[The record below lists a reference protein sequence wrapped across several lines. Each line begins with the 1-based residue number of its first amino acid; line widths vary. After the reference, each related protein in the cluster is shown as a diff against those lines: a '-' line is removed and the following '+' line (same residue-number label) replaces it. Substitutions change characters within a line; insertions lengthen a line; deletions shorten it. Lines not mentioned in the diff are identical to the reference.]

1 MLPTKLITKTGTLTD
16 YTNTANAVAIP
27 GFNPLLINQ
36 QILIGSYIYIEY
48 HSLLLEIVQFG
59 SPETKTFVVEF
70 EKHKSK
76 VEYQRIDRGRAIH
89 GLVKLIVMDRGLAR
103 RICLPISQICSVCNV
118 SASKPAHLTGSPLLL
133 HSGVPKHYY
142 LLWNVNLTTGDDWP
156 DVSEDSCEEGIC
168 EDFAG
173 YTCTPLQRAYDLF
186 QRLLEQELLVDS
198 GGHIESGVVSRISA
212 RIGIQNGQVAAD
224 MCRIHCDR
232 AITTKGRLAFVW
244 DLVDSAKADFDA
256 LPSVWDASK
265 VPTLKTLNDNEF
277 ERIYGLP
284 KKLQCE
290 ELPRRLQIESDWLSS
305 VY

>member
-1 MLPTKLITKTGTLTD
+1 LR
-16 YTNTANAVAIP
+16 
-27 GFNPLLINQ
+27 
-36 QILIGSYIYIEY
+36 GSYIYIEY

-284 KKLQCE
+284 KKLQCKE
-290 ELPRRLQIESDWLSS
+290 MPRRLPIESDWLSP

>member
-198 GGHIESGVVSRISA
+198 DGHIESGVVSRISA
-212 RIGIQNGQVAAD
+212 RISIQNGQVAAD
-224 MCRIHCDR
+224 MCRIHWDR
-232 AITTKGRLAFVW
+232 AIATKGRLAFVW

-256 LPSVWDASK
+256 LPSIWDASK

-284 KKLQCE
+284 KKLQCKE
-290 ELPRRLQIESDWLSS
+290 MPRRLPIESDWLSP

>member
-1 MLPTKLITKTGTLTD
+1 MHKYSQRGF
-16 YTNTANAVAIP
+16 AVAIP
-27 GFNPLLINQ
+27 GFNPSLINQ
-36 QILIGSYIYIEY
+36 KILRGSYIYIED
-48 HSLLLEIVQFG
+48 HSLLLEIVKFG

-198 GGHIESGVVSRISA
+198 DGHIESGVVSRISA

-224 MCRIHCDR
+224 MCRIHWDR
-232 AITTKGRLAFVW
+232 AIATKGRLAFVW

-256 LPSVWDASK
+256 LPSISDASK

-284 KKLQCE
+284 KKLQCK
-290 ELPRRLQIESDWLSS
+290 ELPRRLPIESDWLSS

>member
-1 MLPTKLITKTGTLTD
+1 
-16 YTNTANAVAIP
+16 
-27 GFNPLLINQ
+27 
-36 QILIGSYIYIEY
+36 LIGSYIYIEY

>member
-1 MLPTKLITKTGTLTD
+1 
-16 YTNTANAVAIP
+16 
-27 GFNPLLINQ
+27 
-36 QILIGSYIYIEY
+36 
-48 HSLLLEIVQFG
+48 
-59 SPETKTFVVEF
+59 
-70 EKHKSK
+70 
-76 VEYQRIDRGRAIH
+76 
-89 GLVKLIVMDRGLAR
+89 
-103 RICLPISQICSVCNV
+103 
-118 SASKPAHLTGSPLLL
+118 
-133 HSGVPKHYY
+133 
-142 LLWNVNLTTGDDWP
+142 
-156 DVSEDSCEEGIC
+156 VSEDSCEEGIC

-198 GGHIESGVVSRISA
+198 DGHIESGVVSRISA

-256 LPSVWDASK
+256 LPSISDASK
-265 VPTLKTLNDNEF
+265 VPTFKTLNDNEF

-290 ELPRRLQIESDWLSS
+290 ELPRRLPIESDWLSS
-305 VY
+305 VYS

>member
-1 MLPTKLITKTGTLTD
+1 MHKYSQRGF
-16 YTNTANAVAIP
+16 AVAIP
-27 GFNPLLINQ
+27 GFNPSLINQ
-36 QILIGSYIYIEY
+36 KILSGSYIYIED
-48 HSLLLEIVQFG
+48 HNLLLQIVKFG
-59 SPETKTFVVEF
+59 APETKTFVVEF
-70 EKHKSK
+70 AWHQSK
-76 VEYQRIDRGRAIH
+76 IEYQRIDRGRAIH

-103 RICLPISQICSVCNV
+103 RVCLPISQICSACNV
-118 SASKPAHLTGSPLLL
+118 SAAKPAHLTGSPLLL

-142 LLWNVNLTTGDDWP
+142 VLWNVNPTKGDDWP
-156 DVSEDSCEEGIC
+156 DESEDSCEEGIC

-186 QRLLEQELLVDS
+186 QRLLEQELMVDS

-224 MCRIHCDR
+224 MCRIHWDR
-232 AITTKGRLAFVW
+232 AITAKGRLAFVW
-244 DLVDSAKADFDA
+244 DLVDSAKANFDA
-256 LPSVWDASK
+256 LPSIWDASK